1 MSYVLSGQPNNGR
14 PFSDY
19 GKRPKISIYRVPII
33 PNDRLGIILRPIC
46 VMAQSIFPLCLIW
59 LAVERLYSKSRASP
73 DEASLFFGGRF
84 LCSGS
89 LCVRQPVLSEE
100 EKFFANHRP
109 HRFVEV
115 FV

>member
-19 GKRPKISIYRVPII
+19 GKQPKISIYRVPII
-33 PNDRLGIILRPIC
+33 SNDRLGIILRPIC
-46 VMAQSIFPLCLIW
+46 VIAQSIFPLCLIW
-59 LAVERLYSKSRASP
+59 LAVERLYSKSRASL

-109 HRFVEV
+109 HRFVEE